1 MIQSKNYV
9 FDKVYNNLINI
20 KFNYVEYKKIIRKLK
35 NHINYY
41 YRCNKPDNLLFSLG
55 LDNNGNVIFF
65 LKYKNR
71 NDLYI
76 DVYEHKN
83 KKYNIRTILTIDIN
97 ELISNNSLFNTEWL
111 ITDNEKS
118 ELELY
123 EKITLEINS
132 YIKER
137 IEHILVDIKKDYLEQ
152 DNRINIFMLTKYN
165 FILNILNDIE
175 LIDIINNVSIN
186 ENIFDSDHYLDNK
199 SMKTVQEM
207 INKMENNYI
216 FLNFPKPFFRLTHN
230 PFKSDI
236 IVNSDFIQ
244 KISKGEKYTERFIQ
258 AKKSYILAMD
268 MEIPFKTYNLNFYI
282 LVVYGLYQNLFNKK
296 ELTKL
301 EEYGIF
307 KEIMNSLNFNI
318 NLTKLLHNNNFK
330 LTKEMEHT
338 FKFNTYSVDNV
349 IYPEKLLKPKMI
361 LSNTYEDLDSNHLYK
376 LSYFIKILNVLI
388 KYHSLYIQTSLS
400 EKEFSQ
406 LKNDIKDYILPNLEF
421 FPEFSDL
428 EEGELTY
435 LIEEKL
441 HLIEDNVAKKL
452 YPSHIKI

>member
-1 MIQSKNYV
+1 MIQSNNNV
-9 FDKVYNNLINI
+9 FDKVYNSLINI
-20 KFNYVEYKKIIRKLK
+20 KFNYIEYKKIIKKFK

-41 YRCNKPDNLLFSLG
+41 YRCNKPNSLLLSLG
-55 LDNNGNVIFF
+55 LDNNGDVVFY

-71 NDLYI
+71 DDIYI
-76 DVYEHKN
+76 NVYENKN
-83 KKYNIRTILTIDIN
+83 KKYNIKTILTIDIN
-97 ELISNNSLFNTEWL
+97 QLIKNNSLFNTEWF
-111 ITDNEKS
+111 IKDNQKS

-123 EKITLEINS
+123 EKMTLEINS

-165 FILNILNDIE
+165 FILNMLNDIE

-216 FLNFPKPFFRLTHN
+216 FLNLPEPFFRLTHN

-236 IVNSDFIQ
+236 IVNNDFIRT
-244 KISKGEKYTERFIQ
+244 ISKGEKYTEKFIQ
-258 AKKSYILAMD
+258 AIKSYISAMD
-268 MEIPFKTYNLNFYI
+268 VGIPFKTYNLNFYI

-318 NLTKLLHNNNFK
+318 NLPKLLHNNNFK
-330 LTKEMEHT
+330 LTKEMEHI

-361 LSNTYEDLDSNHLYK
+361 LNHTYEDLDSNKLYK
-376 LSYFIKILNVLI
+376 LGYFIKMLNVLI
-388 KYHSLYIQTSLS
+388 KYHNVYIQTSLS
-400 EKEFSQ
+400 EKECFQ

-428 EEGELTY
+428 EEGELAY

-441 HLIEDNVAKKL
+441 HLIECNVSKK
-452 YPSHIKI
+452 YIQIT

>member
-9 FDKVYNNLINI
+9 FDKVYNSLINI
-20 KFNYVEYKKIIRKLK
+20 KFNYVEYKKIIKK
-35 NHINYY
+35 INNHINYY
-41 YRCNKPDNLLFSLG
+41 YRCNKYNNLLLSLG
-55 LDNNGNVIFF
+55 LDNNGDVIFF

-76 DVYEHKN
+76 YVYEHKN
-83 KKYNIRTILTIDIN
+83 KEYNIRTILTVDIN
-97 ELISNNSLFNTEWL
+97 QLINHSSLFNTECL
-111 ITDNEKS
+111 IKDNKDS

-137 IEHILVDIKKDYLEQ
+137 IENILVEIKKDYLEQ
-152 DNRINIFMLTKYN
+152 DNIINIFMLTKYN
-165 FILNILNDIE
+165 FILNMLNDIE

-186 ENIFDSDHYLDNK
+186 ENIFDSDHYLDDK
-199 SMKTVQEM
+199 AMKTVQEM

-216 FLNFPKPFFRLTHN
+216 FLNLPEPFFRLTHN

-236 IVNSDFIQ
+236 IVNNDFIQ
-244 KISKGEKYTERFIQ
+244 TISTGEKYTEKFIQ
-258 AKKSYILAMD
+258 AKKSYISAMD
-268 MEIPFKTYNLNFYI
+268 IGIPFKTYNLNFYI
-282 LVVYGLYQNLFNKK
+282 LVVYGLYHNLFNKK
-296 ELTKL
+296 ELIKL

-318 NLTKLLHNNNFK
+318 NLPKLLNNNNFK
-330 LTKEMEHT
+330 LTKEMEHI

-349 IYPEKLLKPKMI
+349 IYPEELLKPKMI
-361 LSNTYEDLDSNHLYK
+361 LSNTYEDLDSNK
-376 LSYFIKILNVLI
+376 LHKLTYFIKMLNVLI
-388 KYHSLYIQTSLS
+388 KYHSLYVQTSLS
-400 EKEFSQ
+400 ERECSQ
-406 LKNDIKDYILPNLEF
+406 LKNDIKNYILPNLEF

-428 EEGELTY
+428 KEGELAY

-441 HLIEDNVAKKL
+441 YVIENNVQKKL